1 MMRPAFAGRTIRDSA
16 VLNEPISRRVVLDYG
31 CTRSDTGV
39 PPVGSHARLLARLHV
54 SVDGMDPSGKPGSLP
69 WV

>member
-1 MMRPAFAGRTIRDSA
+1 MMRPAFAGRTIRDST

-31 CTRSDTGV
+31 YTRSDTGV
-39 PPVGSHARLLARLHV
+39 PPVGSHARLLTRVDV
-54 SVDGMDPSGKPGSLP
+54 SVDGLDPSGKPGALP